1 MSGALAS
8 GKRHRAPGKR
18 PAPPGSASLSASEL
32 FVSESLDLQ
41 DALTA
46 VLQLAGSSPAPPNAY
61 ATPAAPTPSAPAPKR
76 PPAKRSAPPGS
87 ASLSASAEKLFMSES
102 LDTQNTLEN
111 NVTAEEVIEM
121 IVLLVWP
128 SAVPRACAETE
139 GLTQVHLAATQ
150 SAYHTSTTYVY
161 QKTEQELGRFPTAE
175 ALAAPQ
181 LQAPQLQLTSA
192 AMLAPPAPTAAPPP
206 VGPVRWTT
214 RVLPIGIPVGIPM
227 PLPGRRVHLPPKLP
241 RLRPQGLS
249 YPTAPPSAT
258 AAPSR
263 APELLTAAA
272 ALRSFVEQYLESIS
286 VLRAAPA
293 PA

>member
-1 MSGALAS
+1 
-8 GKRHRAPGKR
+8 
-18 PAPPGSASLSASEL
+18 
-32 FVSESLDLQ
+32 
-41 DALTA
+41 
-46 VLQLAGSSPAPPNAY
+46 
-61 ATPAAPTPSAPAPKR
+61 
-76 PPAKRSAPPGS
+76 
-87 ASLSASAEKLFMSES
+87 MSES

-121 IVLLVWP
+121 AVLLVWP
-128 SAVPRACAETE
+128 SAVPRACAKTE

-227 PLPGRRVHLPPKLP
+227 PLPGRRVRLPPKLP

-249 YPTAPPSAT
+249 MSYPAAPPSAT

-263 APELLTAAA
+263 AHELLTAAA
-272 ALRSFVEQYLESIS
+272 ALRSFVEQYLALDLS
-286 VLRAAPA
+286 AAPA
-293 PA
+293 

>member
-1 MSGALAS
+1 
-8 GKRHRAPGKR
+8 
-18 PAPPGSASLSASEL
+18 
-32 FVSESLDLQ
+32 
-41 DALTA
+41 
-46 VLQLAGSSPAPPNAY
+46 
-61 ATPAAPTPSAPAPKR
+61 
-76 PPAKRSAPPGS
+76 
-87 ASLSASAEKLFMSES
+87 MSES

-121 IVLLVWP
+121 AVLLVWP

-161 QKTEQELGRFPTAE
+161 QKTEQ
-175 ALAAPQ
+175 LA
-181 LQAPQLQLTSA
+181 SA

-227 PLPGRRVHLPPKLP
+227 PLPGRRVRLPPKLP